1 MSKLFNKEVKI
12 GISVIA
18 AIAILIFG
26 INYLK
31 GINIFKAS
39 NYYYVTYHNVNGL
52 AISAP
57 VMLNGFKVGQVREM
71 AYDYA
76 HPGNVVVEISV
87 DRDLHL
93 PEGSKAMV
101 ETDILGTASVVLEL
115 GTSAKFVEVGATIPG
130 EVKAGMMDAVSNE
143 LMPSVA
149 KIFPKIDTLLTS
161 VNSLVGDPALKASVQ
176 RLDAIT
182 ADLQKTTQSL
192 SRMAAQLAPMTAKIT
207 PILTDVKGITCNVDS
222 ITTDLGKLSTRLAE
236 MQVDSIVGDLQATVN
251 NLQELTGQLNDP
263 NSSVGKLMNSPEL
276 YNNINATIASL
287 DSLFVDIKKN
297 PKRYI
302 NVKVF

>member
-18 AIAILIFG
+18 SIAILIFG

-192 SRMAAQLAPMTAKIT
+192 SRMTAQLAPMTAKIS

-276 YNNINATIASL
+276 YNNINATITSL